1 MDTQTI
7 PPETAAEETAV
18 FQTGEVATIA
28 GGHFVHDTYSAFL
41 APLLPIIRDRLG
53 TGYAATGSLVI
64 FMQLPSLLNPFIG
77 YLADKISLRYFVIL
91 APGLT
96 ATLMTSLG
104 FVSSYVGLALLLFA
118 TGISIAMF
126 HAPAPAMTARVSG
139 TRVGKGMSIFM
150 AAGELGRTL
159 GPVIVVA
166 GVAWFGLDGLWRLVF
181 VGWGT
186 SAILYVRLRQVPA
199 RIKKKDGSTLKEM
212 WPQARRIFPL
222 LIWLMLSRV
231 MMSVALTT
239 YLPIFVNDELEGS
252 LWLAASA
259 LTILEG
265 AGVVGTLLAGSYSDR
280 LGRARTLLI
289 LFLIAPVLLLVFLW
303 AGEQYTLPLLIALGL
318 TAIAPAP
325 VMLAIVQDEFPENRA
340 LANGIYLALSFMIR
354 ALGIWAVGY
363 LADQYGLSQAYTLA
377 AFATFLAI
385 PAIYVRHK
393 REEQTAVA

>member
-1 MDTQTI
+1 
-7 PPETAAEETAV
+7 
-18 FQTGEVATIA
+18 
-28 GGHFVHDTYSAFL
+28 
-41 APLLPIIRDRLG
+41 
-53 TGYAATGSLVI
+53 
-64 FMQLPSLLNPFIG
+64 MQIPSLLNPFIG

-104 FVSSYVGLALLLFA
+104 FVSSYVALALLLLA
-118 TGISIAMF
+118 AGISVAMF
-126 HAPAPAMTARVSG
+126 HAPAPAMIARVSG
-139 TRVGKGMSIFM
+139 PRVGKGMSVFM

-166 GVAWFGLDGLWRLVF
+166 GVGWFGLDGLWRLAF
-181 VGWGT
+181 VGWST
-186 SAILYVRLRQVPA
+186 SAILYFRLRKVPA
-199 RIKKKDGSTLKEM
+199 RIQKKDGATLREM
-212 WPQARRIFPL
+212 WPQVRRVFPL
-222 LIWLMLSRV
+222 LIWLMVSRV

-239 YLPIFVNDELEGS
+239 YLPIFISDEMEGS

-265 AGVVGTLLAGSYSDR
+265 AGVAGALLAGSYSDR

-289 LFLIAPVLLLVFLW
+289 LFLIAPLLLLVFLW

-377 AFATFLAI
+377 ALATFLAI
-385 PAIYVRHK
+385 PATYVLHK